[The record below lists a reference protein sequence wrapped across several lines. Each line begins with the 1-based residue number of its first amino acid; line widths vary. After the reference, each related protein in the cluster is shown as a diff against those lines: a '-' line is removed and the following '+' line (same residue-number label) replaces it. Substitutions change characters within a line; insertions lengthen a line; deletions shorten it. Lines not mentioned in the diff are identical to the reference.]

1 MQHHDD
7 DDTPLVA
14 PTASQAVSLFVDM
27 KFDASDRHDAKDW
40 LLPRFSDAHGGKCR
54 CRNSSADYVYC
65 QCLICKA
72 TCGAAPCNMRQW
84 RVSTVAPTVNSPC
97 VRPTPLLPTPS
108 ITEVVSV
115 AVPVVAL
122 PNCVLCGEPC
132 ETAVKCSNDHAIG
145 VSCTCFEQ
153 YVMSAISG
161 DSLGTFMKIGCIVRC
176 PSCYTP
182 EFGKATTPLNMQI
195 EGSKLSKEGFAKYVK
210 AVAEPEVIAAVE
222 VAVQE
227 AKSRMTSNKVDST
240 LADIFQPERCSN
252 CNSAF
257 EHHGGCTSMPCPNC
271 KTIFCLWC
279 RSAFQTS
286 GEGHAHAWHCEKAP
300 SNDEMLTS
308 SRVFP
313 AGHDAEQAAQF
324 LHAYFKV
331 RKLEMLQFQLQ
342 QGAYSVIHAQ
352 SHTTNLIYRMVVCR
366 LQTTSYT

>member
-7 DDTPLVA
+7 DDAPLVA

-27 KFDASDRHDAKDW
+27 KFDASDRDEARDW
-40 LLPRFSDAHGGKCR
+40 LLPRFSSAHGGKCR
-54 CRNSSADYVYC
+54 CRNSSTTYVFC
-65 QCLICKA
+65 HCLICKA
-72 TCGAAPCNMRQW
+72 SCAAALCSMRQW
-84 RVSTVAPTVNSPC
+84 RVSRVSPTVNSPC
-97 VRPTPLLPTPS
+97 VRPTPLVPTPCL
-108 ITEVVSV
+108 TEVVSV

-122 PNCVLCGEPC
+122 QKCVLCAEPC
-132 ETAVKCSNDHAIG
+132 ETVVKCSNDHAIG

-161 DSLGTFMKIGCIVRC
+161 DSLGTFIKIGCIVRC
-176 PSCYTP
+176 PSC
-182 EFGKATTPLNMQI
+182 FVNNATTPLNMQI

-210 AVAEPEVIAAVE
+210 AVAEPQVLVAVQ

-227 AKSRMTSNKVDST
+227 AKARMTSNKIDST
-240 LADIFQPERCSN
+240 LADIFEPERCSN
-252 CNSAF
+252 CNSSF
-257 EHHGGCTSMPCPNC
+257 EHNGGCTSMSCPNC
-271 KTIFCLWC
+271 KTLFCLWC
-279 RSAFQTS
+279 GSTFETS
-286 GEGHAHAWHCEKAP
+286 GLGHAHAWACGKAP

-313 AGHDAEQAAQF
+313 AGHDAELAAQF

-352 SHTTNLIYRMVVCR
+352 SHTTNLIYRMVVCK